1 MHRSLLTCF
10 FGATMA
16 ILPAFAAAAPAPKGV
31 TIVNDENQPVPVYE
45 VINKQPFQWGETVD
59 FDPTQLG
66 GSVSFTVPA
75 GNRLVIEYVSGN
87 AGIDIGDL
95 VAFSVW
101 TTVNRVFTRHE
112 ITPTAVGPAGG
123 FAKGYIANQSLV
135 LYADPETVVT
145 VYAGDTLG
153 GRAAMHASISG
164 YLVPIR

>member
-1 MHRSLLTCF
+1 MHRSLLTYF
-10 FGATMA
+10 FGATMV
-16 ILPAFAAAAPAPKGV
+16 IFPAFAAAASAPKS
-31 TIVNDENQPVPVYE
+31 TEIVNDASQPVPVYQ
-45 VINKQPFQWGETVD
+45 VTDKQPFQWGDTVD

-75 GNRLVIEYVSGN
+75 GMRLVIEYVSGN

-101 TTVNRVFTRHE
+101 TTVNGVFTKHE
-112 ITPTAVGPAGG
+112 IAPTAVGPAGG

-164 YLVPIR
+164 YLVPVR